1 MLLMRSSNSKNLS
14 GSDRV
19 KTSPLAVQFWLWGQ
33 DALTGDLEAQGFRK
47 TTNPEGVRVAH
58 TRYASNLT
66 GKGSS
71 IYSKGG
77 FGLHSS
83 AAWLQTALGVVVY
96 SRPKEAFF
104 WLKSAAGLPELPAG
118 PRELDF
124 AAGLAQLQPFVWAYE
139 AWILRRY
146 IG

>member
-1 MLLMRSSNSKNLS
+1 MLLIRSSNSENLS
-14 GSDRV
+14 GSEHGSF
-19 KTSPLAVQFWLWGQ
+19 SPLSVQFWLWGQ

-47 TTNPEGVRVAH
+47 TPNP
-58 TRYASNLT
+58 S

-118 PRELDF
+118 PRELEF

-139 AWILRRY
+139 ARILRR
-146 IG
+146 